1 MAVTLKHLAGQLN
14 CRVLCGQPDETT
26 VISGGYAC
34 DMLSLVVSRIQPG
47 ELWLTILN
55 SINVVAVAALAD
67 CPCVLLTDSV
77 EMDESVLRRAA
88 EQSIVILQTPLT
100 TFAACAEI
108 SRLLSSTS

>member
-1 MAVTLKHLAGQLN
+1 MAMTLRQLTERFD
-14 CRVLCGQPDETT
+14 CRVLCGEPGDDV

-67 CPCVLLTDSV
+67 CPCVLLTESV
-77 EMDESVLRRAA
+77 EMEPTVLQRAA
-88 EQSIVILQTPLT
+88 DRSVVILQTPLT

-108 SRLLSSTS
+108 SRLLRDAP